1 MVTIT
6 IYISFWLVLM
16 LLAVGNGILREAT
29 YGQILSELQAHQL
42 STLTGILAMTA
53 AVWLLSLWKQPD
65 SEQQALFIGI
75 IWLFAT
81 VSFEF
86 VFGHYVAG
94 HSWQRLFQDYNLLA
108 GRVWLLF
115 LIWLVALPY
124 AVFKLHALS
133 S

>member
-1 MVTIT
+1 
-6 IYISFWLVLM
+6 M

-94 HSWQRLFQDYNLLA
+94 HSWQRLFQDYNLLS

-124 AVFKLHALS
+124 AVFKFHALS

>member
-1 MVTIT
+1 
-6 IYISFWLVLM
+6 M

-53 AVWLLSLWKQPD
+53 AVWPLSLWKQPD
-65 SEQQALFIGI
+65 SAQQALLIGI

-94 HSWQRLFQDYNLLA
+94 HSWPRLFQDYNLLS

>member
-1 MVTIT
+1 
-6 IYISFWLVLM
+6 M

-29 YGQILSELQAHQL
+29 YGQHLSDLQAHQL

-65 SEQQALFIGI
+65 SAKQALFIGI
-75 IWLFAT
+75 IWLIAT

-124 AVFKLHALS
+124 AVFKLYALS